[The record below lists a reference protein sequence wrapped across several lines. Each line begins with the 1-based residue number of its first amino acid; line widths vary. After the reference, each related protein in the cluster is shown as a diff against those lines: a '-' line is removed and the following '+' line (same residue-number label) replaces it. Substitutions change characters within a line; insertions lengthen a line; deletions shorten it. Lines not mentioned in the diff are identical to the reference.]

1 MKINI
6 KKYIITFF
14 ILIVT
19 FVIGAEQ
26 KIPNIMVLENPVKEV
41 TTIEG
46 LKNKE
51 VAEMNIKVKKRDIEE
66 IEGIETKDGFE
77 FTFSKDNINPSEKIV
92 AVGDI
97 NEISEKKLNIKK
109 IDQSLNEVITEDQ
122 DNIILKIPK
131 DNKIDTVYF
140 FKYNNLN
147 KQIVKLYK
155 GKMWNREKYSRPDS
169 DINRIPIE
177 IILKRDSNGNLLTQT
192 HMIWE
197 RKLSLDNIRRLK
209 SVSSGYEDKKITIKK
224 SLPYTTTSEI
234 EVVLDSKFEIEGNGS
249 LNVFYSNVDFGKDG
263 GFEKN
268 DKFFNMKI
276 LEVRDLRSNDGRFYE
291 NYIMYNS
298 RIYHTF
304 RAKIEDKSQGNY
316 DKKIGLYESKR
327 GEGQIATM
335 IDNVGSSYGN
345 SAPIRFIVQRDS
357 KDIRVTVEEKKLR
370 PLVPGQERPRKR
382 LGFGDLKEFEEVLGY
397 HSITKPLN
405 YTLDNLTPGGT
416 IEINNDGLIFHKD
429 LKSGIYKVRIKWQTE
444 GGTPINGANGDIL
457 TISYQKDETTNA
469 KLDLSDF
476 SVGSYGKWAPMT
488 AGKAQSIE
496 GDPYIINIRGYL
508 PEVRDMF
515 DRSKVAKLDIFIK
528 EDGISLP
535 KVTVNGIENS
545 RIVAELENNIVG
557 YESNGD
563 LFITKKK
570 KSKKTYIYGIHAYD
584 KNNNKLG
591 SCSLEVINDKPIDMG
606 PVAFSFDERLY
617 SKHVGWF
624 DKNGQKYSNIPISLK
639 DINNYE
645 ELVRFSNSN
654 FKYPQGIN
662 LTAEGVVGLTKKSEV
677 TGKGFIYGPVGTT
690 VGDVIIPDKVLS
702 EDDFNR
708 KLYVLNNDNLGQGGF
723 SIRNKFEYIGNDN
736 KYYFTEVIEVR
747 GHVNAKV
754 VLGGGRI
761 DLSNIKTIGAV
772 HSFSKNLKPGIYKN
786 SGAELNLFSGNLP
799 QTQGYKKENI
809 VDNLEIIVN
818 GGIPFNVAGNSYENE
833 NYRITLNKDNG
844 DFEVEKLNID
854 NLYDDNISISYNYKD
869 IKLGEFNLNIKN
881 QGIFFE
887 IIGDDSINFGEIIQG
902 KDSEIDGKI
911 IVKNLNSK
919 RIVKVEEN
927 TNRLLKMK
935 KKGSSILLNVYRTI
949 TLLRKETEAPIEIRM
964 TAKPKPDQYVG
975 EYEGE
980 LNLFIY
986 IE

>member
-51 VAEMNIKVKKRDIEE
+51 AAEMNIKVKKRDIEE
-66 IEGIETKDGFE
+66 IEGIETKDSFE
-77 FTFSKDNINPSEKIV
+77 FIFSKDNINPSEKIV

-109 IDQSLNEVITEDQ
+109 INKNLDTVIIENQ
-122 DNIILKIPK
+122 DNIILKVPK
-131 DNKIDTVYF
+131 NDKINAIYF
-140 FKYNNLN
+140 IKYNNTNSDLI
-147 KQIVKLYK
+147 KVYK
-155 GKMWNREKYSRPDS
+155 GNMKYYDK
-169 DINRIPIE
+169 DMIVNTNRIPIE
-177 IILKRDSNGNLLTQT
+177 IVLKRDSNGNIVNQEYT
-192 HMIWE
+192 IWE
-197 RKLSLDNIRRLK
+197 RKIMMDKVKKLK
-209 SVSSGYEDKKITIKK
+209 DVGQGYEDHKIVLKKLTY
-224 SLPYTTTSEI
+224 SQTSEV
-234 EVVLDSKFEIEGNGS
+234 EVLADNKLEIEGDGTLDIS
-249 LNVFYSNVDFGKDG
+249 YSKVNFGKDG

-268 DKFFNMKI
+268 DKFFNMRI
-276 LEVRDLRSNDGRFYE
+276 LEVRDLRSRAG
-291 NYIMYNS
+291 NYQSDYIKYNS
-298 RIYHTF
+298 RIYQTF
-304 RAKIEDKSQGNY
+304 RIKIDGKNQGNY
-316 DKKIGLYESKR
+316 DKKIGVYEIKR
-327 GEGQIATM
+327 IGSFSVWLSNMA
-335 IDNVGSSYGN
+335 SSYGN
-345 SAPIRFIVQRDS
+345 DAPLRLIIQRNS
-357 KDIRVTVEEKKLR
+357 KNVRITVREKELSSEFQGKILWFTELEKMLDYDVLR
-370 PLVPGQERPRKR
+370 IGEA
-382 LGFGDLKEFEEVLGY
+382 
-397 HSITKPLN
+397 SI
-405 YTLDNLTPGGT
+405 YTLENLTPESK
-416 IEINNDGLIFHKD
+416 IEIAQDNLKQYGIKFPND

-515 DRSKVAKLDIFIK
+515 NRSKVAKLDIFIK

-606 PVAFSFDERLY
+606 TVAFTIDERLY

-624 DKNGQKYSNIPISLK
+624 DKNGQKYLNIPISLK

-690 VGDVIIPDKVLS
+690 VGDIIIPDKVLS

-708 KLYVLNNDNLGQGGF
+708 KLYVLNNDNLGQGS
-723 SIRNKFEYIGNDN
+723 SIRNKLEYIGNDN
-736 KYYFTEVIEVR
+736 KYYFTEVVEVR
-747 GHVNAKV
+747 GNINTK
-754 VLGGGRI
+754 LISGSGRV
-761 DLSNIKTIGAV
+761 DLSNIKATGTV
-772 HSFSKNLKPGIYKN
+772 HSFSKNLKPGTHKSN
-786 SGAELNLFSGNLP
+786 GAELVLHRGGTLP

-809 VDNLEIIVN
+809 VDNLDITVN
-818 GGIPFNVAGNSYENE
+818 GGTTFNIVGNSYENE
-833 NYRITLNKDNG
+833 NYRITLNKDDG

-854 NLYDDNISISYNYKD
+854 NLYDDTIDISYKYKD

-881 QGIFFE
+881 EGLFFE
-887 IIGDDSINFGEIIQG
+887 IIGDDSINFGNIIQG
-902 KDSEIDGKI
+902 KDSVIDGKVVI
-911 IVKNLNSK
+911 KNLNSK
-919 RIVKVEEN
+919 KIVHVEEN
-927 TNRLLKMK
+927 ANKRLFNMTHKSSSALK
-935 KKGSSILLNVYRTI
+935 LRVYKTI
-949 TLLRKETEAPIEIRM
+949 TLEKKGTEVPINIELIASPKE
-964 TAKPKPDQYVG
+964 DQYLG
-975 EYEGE
+975 DYEGV
-980 LNLFIY
+980 LNLHIY